1 MLGIDSIPEVKLK
14 LGANSNSRQ
23 ASFRELNK
31 LIKKDAK
38 PVTKLIF
45 MIREFG
51 SINKK
56 KCAIESGLENKRC
69 RRTTSDS
76 SKGYRI

>member
-31 LIKKDAK
+31 QIKKDAK
-38 PVTKLIF
+38 PVTKLII
-45 MIREFG
+45 MIRAFG

-56 KCAIESGLENKRC
+56 KCAIKSGLENKRWW
-69 RRTTSDS
+69 RTTSDN

>member
-31 LIKKDAK
+31 QIKKDAK
-38 PVTKLIF
+38 EQWKEL
-45 MIREFG
+45 
-51 SINKK
+51 K
-56 KCAIESGLENKRC
+56 AIEEFE
-69 RRTTSDS
+69 RRISNALP
-76 SKGYRI
+76 R